1 MAATV
6 STQLRIR
13 LGNREL
19 ANATGDV
26 IESPWQEHHREK
38 VSCGKDFRGDERGHM
53 TKTRMFRWGIMAS
66 LAAAAVTF
74 GGSSAH
80 AQGSM
85 AAPFNKVTVSDEVAK
100 RTLMKAVVNA
110 ETARAIVDACVEW
123 QKAQPGN
130 VSIAIFV
137 LSPTGQIID
146 SHQMDGVLPIG
157 AETGLMKAKTALYA
171 RSSSA
176 AVAQRF
182 KDLDGRLIRLDL
194 GKEEGL
200 SYYFVG
206 GGLPIVVDNQLIG
219 AVGVGGGN
227 ADEACAYQALV
238 KVLGPQPAVAQPM
251 PPAGEGSGQGGGQG
265 GGQGRRQPPPQ

>member
-1 MAATV
+1 MIFA
-6 STQLRIR
+6 
-13 LGNREL
+13 
-19 ANATGDV
+19 
-26 IESPWQEHHREK
+26 
-38 VSCGKDFRGDERGHM
+38 
-53 TKTRMFRWGIMAS
+53 
-66 LAAAAVTF
+66 LAASALTF
-74 GGSSAH
+74 AGKSAW

-85 AAPFNKVTVSDEVAK
+85 PAPFNKVTVSDDVAK
-100 RTLMKAVVNA
+100 RTLMKAVINA
-110 ETARAIVDACVEW
+110 DAARAIVDACVEW

-130 VSIAIFV
+130 VTIAIFV

-176 AVAQRF
+176 SVAQRF
-182 KDLDGRLIRLDL
+182 NTVDGRLIRLDL

-200 SYYFVG
+200 SYYFVP

-227 ADEACAYQALV
+227 ADEQCAYQAMV
-238 KVLGPQPAVAQPM
+238 KVLGPQPPLTPAAPPAAA
-251 PPAGEGSGQGGGQG
+251 PPAGQQ
-265 GGQGRRQPPPQ
+265 R